1 MLELLYAK
9 KARTNRMS
17 HHVPYWDYLSPYQR
31 DLIREGSF
39 LYQEVFTRG
48 TYTFQDYS
56 FVVFPFA
63 KAFEGFIKQFLLDLK
78 LITHEQYNSDHIRI
92 GRLLSPEPA
101 YGFRDDSLY
110 PNLTRLLGREATDM
124 VWMTWKFC
132 RNQVFHYYPHNCKA
146 LNLNEAKERVH
157 LVLSTIHAC
166 HDILQRQS
174 LKVNL
179 NSASQNTL
187 PNII

>member
-1 MLELLYAK
+1 MF
-9 KARTNRMS
+9 

-63 KAFEGFIKQFLLDLK
+63 KAFEGFIKQFLLDLR
-78 LITHEQYNSDHIRI
+78 LISHEQYNSDHIRI
-92 GRLLSPEPA
+92 GKLLSPELA
-101 YGFRDDSLY
+101 HNTRDYSLY
-110 PNLTRLLGREATDM
+110 PELVRLLGREATDM

-132 RNQVFHYYPHNCKA
+132 RNQVFHYYPHNSKA
-146 LNLNEAKERVH
+146 INLIEAKERVH
-157 LVLSTIHAC
+157 LVLSTIHSC
-166 HDILQRQS
+166 HDMLQRITHER
-174 LKVNL
+174 NL
-179 NSASQNTL
+179 HSASQDNLHSVT
-187 PNII
+187 